1 MITITNNSIIL
12 PQGETAAVSF
22 GFKDI
27 KTNSPLIL
35 ANPNIMHAIHVVIKD
50 HVSNKGNAILAKTLQ
65 IHNNDG
71 GWHIF
76 RYPTLKVIDNLTLSE
91 GDIENSIANYID
103 ESEMLHKIIY
113 KNNKNETQ

>member
-35 ANPNIMHAIHVVIKD
+35 ANTEVNHKIHVVIKD
-50 HVSNKGNAILAKTLQ
+50 HVSNKGEAILAKYLE
-65 IHNNDG
+65 INNTEG
-71 GWHIF
+71 G
-76 RYPTLKVIDNLTLSE
+76 
-91 GDIENSIANYID
+91 
-103 ESEMLHKIIY
+103 
-113 KNNKNETQ
+113 

>member
-35 ANPNIMHAIHVVIKD
+35 ANTEVSHYIHVVIKD
-50 HVSNKGNAILAKTLQ
+50 HVSNKGEAILAKYLQ
-65 IHNNDG
+65 INNTEG
-71 GWHIF
+71 G
-76 RYPTLKVIDNLTLSE
+76 
-91 GDIENSIANYID
+91 
-103 ESEMLHKIIY
+103 
-113 KNNKNETQ
+113 